1 MLRWGLTGGIASGK
15 STVAGMLRE
24 QGFAVIE
31 ADRIS
36 HRLMEKDGAA
46 YAAVVGLLGESILD
60 SDKSIKRSRVAAI
73 VFNDRDKLQQL
84 NAIIHPKV
92 EQALAKEFVELEKAG
107 ASPVAFVEAAL
118 VFEAGMHKK
127 LDGVVVAWS
136 LPEQQLARLME
147 RGMSEAEARKRMA
160 AQMPVSEKMAL
171 ATEKIDCS
179 SSREETRRQVTELA
193 GRLRQRAA
201 VK

>member
-24 QGFAVIE
+24 QGFPVIE

-46 YAAVVGLLGESILD
+46 YAAVVGLFGESILD

-73 VFNDRDKLQQL
+73 VFNDRHKLQQL

-92 EQALAKEFVELEKAG
+92 EQALAKEFAELEKAG

-179 SSREETRRQVTELA
+179 GSREETRRQVTELA
-193 GRLRQRAA
+193 AKLRQRAA
-201 VK
+201 AK

>member
-15 STVAGMLRE
+15 STVAAMLRE
-24 QGFAVIE
+24 QGFPVIE

-46 YAAVVGLLGESILD
+46 YAAVVGLFGESILD

-84 NAIIHPKV
+84 NAIIHTKV
-92 EQALAKEFVELEKAG
+92 EQALAREFAELEKAG

-118 VFEAGMHKK
+118 VFEAGMHKR
-127 LDGVVVAWS
+127 LDGAAVAWGV
-136 LPEQQLARLME
+136 PEQHLPRLIE
-147 RGMSEAEARKRMA
+147 RAMGETEARTRMA
-160 AQMPVSEKMAL
+160 RQMPVGETLAL
-171 ATEKIDCS
+171 
-179 SSREETRRQVTELA
+179 
-193 GRLRQRAA
+193 
-201 VK
+201 

>member
-15 STVAGMLRE
+15 STVAAMLRE
-24 QGFAVIE
+24 QGFPVIE

-46 YAAVVGLLGESILD
+46 YAAVVGLFGESILD

-92 EQALAKEFVELEKAG
+92 EQALAKEFAELEKAG
-107 ASPVAFVEAAL
+107 ASAVAFVEAAL

-136 LPEQQLARLME
+136 LPEQQMARLME

-179 SSREETRRQVTELA
+179 GSREETRRQVAELA

-201 VK
+201 AK

>member
-1 MLRWGLTGGIASGK
+1 
-15 STVAGMLRE
+15 MLRE
-24 QGFAVIE
+24 QGFPVIE

-60 SDKSIKRSRVAAI
+60 SDKSISRSQVAAI
-73 VFNDRDKLQQL
+73 VFNDRDKLRQL

-92 EQALAKEFVELEKAG
+92 EQALAQEFVELETAG
-107 ASPVAFVEAAL
+107 ASPMAFVEAAL

-179 SSREETRRQVTELA
+179 GSREETRRQVTELA

-201 VK
+201 AK